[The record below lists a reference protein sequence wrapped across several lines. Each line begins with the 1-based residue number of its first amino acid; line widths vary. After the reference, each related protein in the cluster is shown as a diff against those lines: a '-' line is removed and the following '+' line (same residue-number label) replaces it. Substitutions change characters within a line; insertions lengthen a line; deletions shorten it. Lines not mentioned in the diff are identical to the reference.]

1 MQRSIDINCDMGEWE
16 TSETA
21 QTAQCTQSRAQ
32 SDLELMSF
40 ISSCSIACGGHSGDA
55 QSMQTTLRNAVA
67 NGLRVGAHPAYPDK
81 TDFGRRS
88 LDLPLDALAASLELQ
103 ISTLRAIA
111 ISEGAQL
118 AFVKPHGALY
128 NDMVRDSL
136 LADTVIRTVKAIDP
150 TLALMGLAGSHLKAS
165 CEAQG
170 VRFIAEA
177 FADRR
182 YSDDGQLTPRNVP
195 GAVIESPQAAT
206 QQIMS
211 LLEHGSVVSI
221 NGKSIPLIADS
232 ICVHSDTPGAF
243 EHVATINTLLH
254 HRNIKVIAG
263 R

>member
-21 QTAQCTQSRAQ
+21 QTAQCTRSGAQ
-32 SDLELMSF
+32 SDLELMPF

-55 QSMQTTLRNAVA
+55 ESMQTTLRNAVA

-81 TDFGRRS
+81 IDFGRRS
-88 LDLPLDALAASLELQ
+88 LNLPLEALAASLELQ

-111 ISEGAQL
+111 IREGAQL
-118 AFVKPHGALY
+118 GFVKPHGALY
-128 NDMVRDSL
+128 NDMVSERS

-150 TLALMGLAGSHLKAS
+150 TLALMGLAGSRLKAS
-165 CEAQG
+165 CDAQG

-182 YSDDGQLTPRNVP
+182 YNDDGQLTPRNLP
-195 GAVIESPQAAT
+195 GAVIESPEAAT
-206 QQIMS
+206 QQIVS

-232 ICVHSDTPGAF
+232 ICVHSDTPEAF
-243 EHVATINTLLH
+243 EHVATINALLR
-254 HRNIKVIAG
+254 HRNIKVVAG

>member
-88 LDLPLDALAASLELQ
+88 LNLSLEALATSLELQ

-111 ISEGAQL
+111 IREGAQL

-128 NDMVRDSL
+128 NDMVHDRL
-136 LADTVIRTVKAIDP
+136 LADTVIQTVKAIDP
-150 TLALMGLAGSHLKAS
+150 TLALMGLAGSHLKTS
-165 CEAQG
+165 CEARG

-182 YSDDGQLTPRNVP
+182 YNDDGQLTPRNVP

-206 QQIMS
+206 QQIMR
-211 LLEHGSVVSI
+211 LLEYDSVVSI

-254 HRNIKVIAG
+254 HRKIGVIAG

>member
-21 QTAQCTQSRAQ
+21 QTAQCTRSGAQ
-32 SDLELMSF
+32 SDLELMPF

-55 QSMQTTLRNAVA
+55 ESMQTTLRNAVA
-67 NGLRVGAHPAYPDK
+67 NGLGAHPAYPDK
-81 TDFGRRS
+81 IDFGRRS
-88 LDLPLDALAASLELQ
+88 LNLPLEALAASLELQ

-111 ISEGAQL
+111 IREGAQL

-128 NDMVRDSL
+128 NDMVSDRS
-136 LADTVIRTVKAIDP
+136 LADTVIQTVKAIDP
-150 TLALMGLAGSHLKAS
+150 TLALMGLAGSGLKAS

-170 VRFIAEA
+170 VSFIAEA

-182 YSDDGQLTPRNVP
+182 YNDDGQLTPRNLP

-206 QQIMS
+206 QQIVS

-221 NGKSIPLIADS
+221 SGKSIPLIADS

-243 EHVATINTLLH
+243 KHVATINTLLH
-254 HRNIKVIAG
+254 DRNIKVIAG